1 VTDNVPELAKESEL
15 PIPGEDE
22 RSTAML
28 PHILQVFGSF
38 FPPLVILLVKRKS
51 RYVRF
56 HAIQALMWQVIA
68 TAVTIIG
75 FVGFFVAMMM
85 SITSMPQGANA
96 PPPKALFFFPIIW
109 LMIMGQYAISVV
121 LAIVYSIKC
130 SRGQWSEYPLIGRL
144 ALRWSA

>member
-1 VTDNVPELAKESEL
+1 MTDNLPELATENEL
-15 PIPGEDE
+15 PVPSEDE

-56 HAIQALMWQVIA
+56 HALQALIWQLIATVLTVIA
-68 TAVTIIG
+68 
-75 FVGFFVAMMM
+75 FVGFFIGMMM
-85 SITSMPQGANA
+85 SMTSMPQGANA
-96 PPPKALFFFPIIW
+96 QPPKALFFFPVIW
-109 LMIMGQYAISVV
+109 LLMMGQYAICVV

-130 SRGQWSEYPLIGRL
+130 NRGQWSKYPLIGQL
-144 ALRWSA
+144 ALRWSV